1 MSTGG
6 NIYRRLYGRTFS
18 KPTNF
23 SWVIENEIAGS
34 GMPFTAKEVEFYVF
48 QGIGAVLNL
57 TYLTEPSPPEE
68 WFANAGLKH
77 KRIPILNH
85 TSPSQLQL
93 LEALD
98 FISSSMK
105 EKKPVVVHCHAGQ
118 GRTGTIL
125 AAYLISKGKNP
136 VETIKMLREMRPG
149 SVELGQEPSLFG
161 LHKKLN
167 GKSKP

>member
-1 MSTGG
+1 MSTVG

-23 SWVIENEIAGS
+23 SWVIENELAGS
-34 GMPFTAKEVEFYVF
+34 GMPFTAKEVEFYVS

-57 TYLTEPSPPEE
+57 TDLAEPSPPEE
-68 WFANAGLKH
+68 WFENAGLKH

-85 TSPSQLQL
+85 TNPSQQQL
-93 LEALD
+93 LAAID
-98 FISSSMK
+98 FINSSIK

-125 AAYLISKGKNP
+125 AAFLIAKGKNP
-136 VETIKMLREMRPG
+136 AETIKMLREMRPG
-149 SVELGQEPSLFG
+149 SVEIGQEPSLFD

>member
-1 MSTGG
+1 MSTVG

-23 SWVIENEIAGS
+23 SWIIENEIAGS
-34 GMPFTAKEVEFYVF
+34 GMPFTAKEVEFYVSE
-48 QGIGAVLNL
+48 GIASVLSLTEDSPPGEWFTGANL
-57 TYLTEPSPPEE
+57 TH
-68 WFANAGLKH
+68 KH
-77 KRIPILNH
+77 VPILNH
-85 TSPSQLQL
+85 TNPSQKQL
-93 LEALD
+93 HEAVE
-98 FISSSMK
+98 FIDSSIR

-125 AAYLISKGKNP
+125 AAYLIAKGKSP
-136 VETIKMLREMRPG
+136 AETIKMLRDVRPG
-149 SVELGQEPSLFG
+149 SVEICQEPSLFD

>member
-1 MSTGG
+1 MSTVG

-23 SWVIENEIAGS
+23 SWVIEGELAGS
-34 GMPFTAKEVEFYVF
+34 GMPFTGREVEYYVS
-48 QGIGAVLNL
+48 QGIRAVLS
-57 TYLTEPSPPEE
+57 LTEDSPPDE
-68 WFANAGLKH
+68 WFSASNLKH
-77 KRIPILNH
+77 GHIPIDNH
-85 TSPSQLQL
+85 TNPSQQQL
-93 LEALD
+93 LEAID
-98 FISSSMK
+98 FIDGSIK

-136 VETIKMLREMRPG
+136 AETIGMLREVRPG
-149 SVELGQEPSLFG
+149 SVEIGQEPSLFD
-161 LHKKLN
+161 LHEKLN

>member
-1 MSTGG
+1 MSTVG

-23 SWVIENEIAGS
+23 SWVIEGELAGS
-34 GMPFTAKEVEFYVF
+34 GMPFTAKEVEFYVS
-48 QGIGAVLNL
+48 QGIGAVLS
-57 TYLTEPSPPEE
+57 LTEDSPPSE
-68 WFANAGLKH
+68 WFSTLHLKH
-77 KRIPILNH
+77 GHIPIDDH
-85 TSPSQLQL
+85 TSPSQQQL
-93 LEALD
+93 LKAID
-98 FISSSMK
+98 FIKASIK

-136 VETIKMLREMRPG
+136 AETIKMLREERPG
-149 SVELGQEPSLFG
+149 SVEIGQEPSLLD
-161 LHKKLN
+161 LHEKLN

>member
-1 MSTGG
+1 MSTVG

-34 GMPFTAKEVEFYVF
+34 GMPFAAKEVEFYVSE
-48 QGIGAVLNL
+48 GIGSVLS
-57 TYLTEPSPPEE
+57 LTEDSPPKE
-68 WFANAGLKH
+68 WFSNLNLKH
-77 KRIPILNH
+77 KHIPVLNH
-85 TSPSQLQL
+85 TDPSQQQL
-93 LEALD
+93 LEAIE
-98 FISSSMK
+98 FISSSIK

-136 VETIKMLREMRPG
+136 AETIKMLREMRPG
-149 SVELGQEPSLFG
+149 SVEIGQEPSLFD

>member
-1 MSTGG
+1 MSAVG

-23 SWVIENEIAGS
+23 SWVIEGELAGS
-34 GMPFTAKEVEFYVF
+34 GMPFTAKEVEFYVS
-48 QGIGAVLNL
+48 QGIGAVLS
-57 TYLTEPSPPEE
+57 LTEDSHPVE
-68 WFANAGLKH
+68 WFSTLNLKH
-77 KRIPILNH
+77 RHIPIDNH
-85 TSPSQLQL
+85 TNPSQQQL
-93 LEALD
+93 LGAID
-98 FISSSMK
+98 FITASIK

-136 VETIKMLREMRPG
+136 AETIRMLRDMRPG
-149 SVELGQEPSLFG
+149 SVEICQEPSLFD
-161 LHKKLN
+161 LHEKLN